1 MNIYTP
7 TLLFIDKSVV
17 DDDLQPWERL
27 NNVIRQWAMMTGFEK
42 DLESYEKN
50 KNQVEKTYTTQFI
63 EDPKNSESVILP
75 FPDEILEKM
84 NWKEGTVL
92 EYELVN
98 DGFYKSLVF
107 RAKK

>member
-27 NNVIRQWAMMTGFEK
+27 NSVIRQWAMMTGFEK

-63 EDPKNSESVILP
+63 EDPKNSENVILP

-92 EYELVN
+92 EYELVD